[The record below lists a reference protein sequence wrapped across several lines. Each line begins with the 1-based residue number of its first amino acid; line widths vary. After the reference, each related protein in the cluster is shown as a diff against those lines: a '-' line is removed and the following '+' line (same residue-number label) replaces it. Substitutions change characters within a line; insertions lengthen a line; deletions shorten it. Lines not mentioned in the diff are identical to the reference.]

1 MKSLLRLLVKNWPWK
16 LLSLGAAALL
26 WMAVASEP
34 EMASFIRVP
43 VVYKNAP
50 QSLEI
55 SSTVENFVTV
65 QATGVSGR
73 LRDASLAPLPVV
85 LDLSSVRNPG
95 ARTFNIDAGDVRLPR
110 GVQFVS
116 SVPAQLHFTFE
127 NRVTRSVPVVVRWS
141 GKLREGK
148 QLDAAQPDPAVMTI
162 EGPASRV
169 DAVQSV
175 STDPIDLGHLY
186 DGEVVTS
193 SPFIEEPLVR
203 FQSFHPVHVRV
214 ILKD

>member
-95 ARTFNIDAGDVRLPR
+95 AQLEMDAHGTTRRQTTRR
-110 GVQFVS
+110 GSARSRGNDHRRS
-116 SVPAQLHFTFE
+116 SESCGRRAIRFDGS
-127 NRVTRSVPVVVRWS
+127 NRPW
-141 GKLREGK
+141 
-148 QLDAAQPDPAVMTI
+148 
-162 EGPASRV
+162 AS
-169 DAVQSV
+169 
-175 STDPIDLGHLY
+175 L
-186 DGEVVTS
+186 
-193 SPFIEEPLVR
+193 
-203 FQSFHPVHVRV
+203 
-214 ILKD
+214 